1 MASIFTKPLSKTDVS
16 HRLAIPSK
24 KLNEI
29 ATLSL
34 GEKAHIP
41 VIDAT
46 GRQWSFL
53 LSTRNEGKFFK
64 QVISGKEWLEFVKKK
79 QLREGD
85 NITLSGDQPKQRG
98 YSPMAI
104 DINNFYTPWQLNV
117 HKWLPNCEMTS
128 TIPP

>member
-29 ATLSL
+29 TTLSL
-34 GEKAHIP
+34 GKKVRIP

-53 LSTRNEGKFFK
+53 LSTRNKGKFLK
-64 QVISGKEWLEFVKKK
+64 PVISGKEWLEFVKKK
-79 QLREGD
+79 QLRKGD
-85 NITLSGDQPKQRG
+85 YITLCRETNQNKEVRFRIGIK
-98 YSPMAI
+98 
-104 DINNFYTPWQLNV
+104 YTGISIVLFGATIR
-117 HKWLPNCEMTS
+117 TS
-128 TIPP
+128 